1 MNRGVSMKLSL
12 RMDLSS
18 FINTDYEKDVI
29 NKLDKIHKDDIKY
42 YLTLWYRDGT
52 ISSDDI
58 QKFLVQYEN
67 DLHLKTKIVVD
78 NKLHKNDFIWYDI
91 TRKEDINHEQQI
103 RFQYVFDG
111 KKQLFDGIDNFHS
124 TAKFC
129 LSDKPIKKQKRND
142 YED

>member
-1 MNRGVSMKLSL
+1 MKLSL

-18 FINTDYEKDVI
+18 FLNTDYEKDVI

-67 DLHLKTKIVVD
+67 DLHLKTKIVVN

-103 RFQYVFDG
+103 RFQYVFSG
-111 KKQLFDGIDNFHS
+111 KKQLSDAIENFHS

-129 LSDKPIKKQKRND
+129 LSDKPAKKQKRND

>member
-1 MNRGVSMKLSL
+1 
-12 RMDLSS
+12 MDLSD
-18 FINTDYEKDVI
+18 FINESYEKDVI
-29 NKLDKIHKDDIKY
+29 TKLEEIHKDDIKY
-42 YLTLWYRDGT
+42 YTTLWYRDGAV
-52 ISSDDI
+52 SPEDI
-58 QKFLVQYEN
+58 NKFLVKYEKN
-67 DLHLKTKIVVD
+67 LHLKTKIVVD

-103 RFQYVFDG
+103 RFQYVFSG

-129 LSDKPIKKQKRND
+129 LSDKPMKKQKRND

>member
-1 MNRGVSMKLSL
+1 MKISL

-18 FINTDYEKDVI
+18 FINTDYEKDII

-42 YLTLWYRDGT
+42 YLTLWYRDGS

-58 QKFLVQYEN
+58 QKFLVKYEN

-91 TRKEDINHEQQI
+91 TKIEDINHKQQI
-103 RFQYVFDG
+103 RFQYVFSD
-111 KKQLFDGIDNFHS
+111 KKQLFDGIEKFHS

-129 LSDKPIKKQKRND
+129 LSDKPTKKQKRND